1 MYQPREDR
9 YQTMRYNRCG
19 KSGVLLP
26 EISLGLWHNF
36 GESNTYTSC
45 KEMVCGAFD
54 LGITHF
60 DIANNYGRL
69 RARQRK
75 SLAGS
80 CTKN

>member
-36 GESNTYTSC
+36 GESNT
-45 KEMVCGAFD
+45 
-54 LGITHF
+54 
-60 DIANNYGRL
+60 
-69 RARQRK
+69 
-75 SLAGS
+75 
-80 CTKN
+80 